1 MTTTTHGFELIREE
15 YIDELN
21 STARLY
27 RHRQT
32 GAEMISLSNDD
43 ENKSFGITFRTP
55 PPDSTGVPHIMEH
68 SVLGGSRKYRVKE
81 PFIELAKG
89 SFKTFLNAMT
99 FPDMTSY
106 PVATTNLQE
115 FYNLVDVY
123 LDAVFHPLITPF
135 HLEQEGWHF
144 ELDDV
149 EAPLIYKG
157 IVFNEMK
164 GAMSSPEN
172 LHYYHTMRSVFPD
185 NTYRNYSGGNPQ
197 VMPELTYEDFRSFH
211 ETYYHPA
218 NARIFFYGDDPEE
231 ERLRLMNE
239 YLQDFAAAE
248 IASEVTV
255 QPPFA
260 EPRRAAFP
268 YSVDGDGDHQD
279 KAYISLNWA
288 LPESYDPALQ
298 MALGVMSYA
307 ILGTSGAPLRKTLV
321 DSGLGDDVIGGG
333 LSSRLRQMTFSVG
346 MKGVK
351 TADVDKVESLI
362 LETLEKLAAEGIDP
376 EQIEA
381 ALNTIE
387 FSYRENN
394 TGSFP
399 RGLSLMF
406 RTLSNWLYDQD
417 PLQPLKFEAPLT
429 AVREQITQNPAYLP
443 ELIREYLLNN
453 PHRVTV
459 ILEPDVAYQ
468 QRLETAEK
476 EKLAAIKSQ
485 LTAEQ
490 LEGIVEHTQ
499 TLRALQEKPDDPE
512 ALAAIPRLT
521 LADLDRENKLIPIET
536 GQAHGAQLLYH
547 DLFTNGIVYLEAGFD
562 LHTLPQDLL
571 PYVPLFGRAL
581 VDMGTEM
588 EDFVRLQ
595 QRIGQK
601 TGGIYPTT
609 LFSAKRDEAEAV
621 AWLFLR
627 GKSTVPQ
634 AGEMLGIMRDALLT
648 VNLDNQERFRQM
660 VLRAKAGLE
669 SGLIPGGH
677 GVVNGRLRSYF
688 SESGWLNELTGG
700 VAYLFFLRRLAEDVE
715 QDWPGVL
722 AKLEAVR
729 ETIINQS
736 AMLCNVTLDAANWA
750 IFRPQLEAFVAEMPQ
765 KAAERRVWDWR
776 RPLTPEGLTIPAQ
789 VNYVA
794 KGTNIYDLGYE
805 LNGSISVI
813 NNYLRTTYL
822 WEKIRVLGGAYG
834 GMVSFSPFT
843 GVYSFLSYRD
853 PNLLS
858 TLANYDGAADF
869 LRQPIHEDELTKSII
884 GAISSMDA
892 YQLPDAKG
900 YTSMVRYLTNST
912 DEYRQRMR
920 EDVLGT
926 TQADFTRLA
935 DVLARVNDTGLVTV
949 LGSVDAINQANAE
962 MGGDW
967 LDIKKVM

>member
-1 MTTTTHGFELIREE
+1 MTTTHGFELIREE

-21 STARLY
+21 ATARLY
-27 RHRQT
+27 QHVQT
-32 GAEMISLSNDD
+32 GAEMISMNNDD

-106 PVATTNLQE
+106 PVATTNMQE

-144 ELDDV
+144 ELDDAD
-149 EAPLIYKG
+149 APLIYKG

-185 NTYRNYSGGNPQ
+185 NTYRHYSGGDPQ
-197 VMPELTYEDFRSFH
+197 VMPNLTYEDFRSFH

-231 ERLRLMNE
+231 GRLRLMNE
-239 YLQDFAAAE
+239 YLQDFAAEE

-255 QPPFA
+255 QPAFA
-260 EPRRAAFP
+260 EPRRTAFP
-268 YSVDGDGDHQD
+268 YSVDGDGDHRD
-279 KAYISLNWA
+279 KAYISVNWA
-288 LPESYDPALQ
+288 LPENYDPALQ
-298 MALGVMSYA
+298 MALGVLSYA
-307 ILGTSGAPLRKTLV
+307 ILGTAGAPLRKTLV

-333 LSSRLRQMTFSVG
+333 ISSRLRQMTFSVG

-351 TADVDKVESLI
+351 TSDTDQVEAII
-362 LETLEKLAAEGIDP
+362 LETLEKLADEGIDP

-381 ALNTIE
+381 ALNTFE

-406 RTLSNWLYDQD
+406 RALSNWLYDQD

-429 AVREQITQNPAYLP
+429 AVKEQIMQNPAYLQ
-443 ELIREYLLNN
+443 EMIHTYLLDN

-459 ILEPDVAYQ
+459 VLEPDAEYQ

-490 LEGIVEHTQ
+490 LEEIVEHTQ
-499 TLRALQEKPDDPE
+499 TLRALQEKPDDPA
-512 ALAAIPRLT
+512 ALATIPRLT
-521 LADLDRENKLIPIET
+521 LADLDKENKTIPIEM

-562 LHTLPQDLL
+562 LHTLPQELL

-581 VDMGTEM
+581 VDMGTET

-609 LFSAKRDEAEAV
+609 LFSAKRNEAEAT

-634 AGEMLGIMRDALLT
+634 AEEMLGIMQDVLLT

-715 QDWPGVL
+715 RDWPGVL

-729 ETIINQS
+729 DTAVNQN

-750 IFRPQLEAFVAEMPQ
+750 TFRPQLEAFVAEMPQ
-765 KAAERRVWDWR
+765 KPVEREVWDWI

-853 PNLLS
+853 PNLLE
-858 TLANYDGAADF
+858 TLVNYDGAADF

-912 DEYRQRMR
+912 DEYRQKMR

-935 DVLARVNDTGLVTV
+935 DVLAQMNDTGLVTV
-949 LGSVDAINQANAE
+949 LGSAEAINQANAE

-967 LDIKKVM
+967 LDVKKVM

>member
-1 MTTTTHGFELIREE
+1 MTKTHGFELIREE
-15 YIDELN
+15 YIEELN
-21 STARLY
+21 ATARLY
-27 RHRQT
+27 RHKQT
-32 GAEMISLSNDD
+32 GAELLSLINDD

-89 SFKTFLNAMT
+89 SFKTFLNAVT

-172 LHYYHTMRSVFPD
+172 LHYFHTMRTVFPD
-185 NTYRNYSGGNPQ
+185 NTYRNYSGGDPRD
-197 VMPELTYEDFRSFH
+197 MPNLTYEDFRTFH
-211 ETYYHPA
+211 ETYYHPS

-231 ERLRLMNE
+231 ARLRLMDE
-239 YLQDFAAAE
+239 YLQEFQAAE
-248 IASEVTV
+248 IASEITL
-255 QPPFA
+255 QPSFS
-260 EPRRAAFP
+260 EPRRATFP
-268 YSVDGDGDHQD
+268 YSVDGEGENRD
-279 KAYISLNWA
+279 KAYISVNWA

-298 MALGVMSYA
+298 MALGVLSYA
-307 ILGTSGAPLRKTLV
+307 ILGTAGAPLRKTLV

-333 LSSRLRQMTFSVG
+333 ISSRLRQITFSVG

-351 TADVDKVESLI
+351 PADVDKVEALI
-362 LETLEKLAAEGIDP
+362 LETLEKLADEGIDP

-381 ALNTIE
+381 ALNTFE

-406 RTLSNWLYDQD
+406 RTLSNWLYEQD

-429 AVREQITQNPAYLP
+429 AVKEEITQNSAYLQ
-443 ELIREYLLNN
+443 ELIRTYLLEN
-453 PHRVTV
+453 PHRATV
-459 ILEPDVAYQ
+459 ILVPDPTYQ
-468 QRLETAEK
+468 QQLEAEEK
-476 EKLAAIKSQ
+476 EKLEAIKSQ
-485 LTAEQ
+485 LTREQ
-490 LEGIVEHTQ
+490 LEEIAEHTQ

-521 LADLDRENKLIPIET
+521 LADLDRENKLIPIEVSKI
-536 GQAHGAQLLYH
+536 HESQLLYH

-562 LHTLPQDLL
+562 LHTLPQELL
-571 PYVPLFGRAL
+571 AYVPLFGRAL
-581 VDMGTEM
+581 VDIGTES

-601 TGGIYPTT
+601 TGGIHPTT
-609 LFSAKRDEAEAV
+609 LFSAKREEAEAA

-634 AGEMLGIMRDALLT
+634 AEEMLGIMRDVLLT

-688 SESGWLNELTGG
+688 SESGWVNEQTGG
-700 VAYLFFLRRLAEDVE
+700 IDYLFFLRRLADQVE
-715 QDWPGVL
+715 QDWPAVL

-729 ETIINQS
+729 DTAVNQN

-750 IFRPQLEAFVAEMPQ
+750 KFKPQLEAFVAEMPQ
-765 KAAERRVWDWR
+765 KTVERERWNWQ
-776 RPLTPEGLTIPAQ
+776 RPLIPEGLTIPAQ

-794 KGTNIYDLGYE
+794 KGANLYELGYE
-805 LNGSISVI
+805 LDGSISVI
-813 NNYLRTTYL
+813 TNYLRTTYL

-834 GMVSFSPFT
+834 GLVSFSPAT
-843 GVYSFLSYRD
+843 GVFSFLSYRD
-853 PNLLS
+853 PNLLT
-858 TLANYDGAADF
+858 TLENYDGAADF

-912 DEYRQRMR
+912 DEYRQKMR
-920 EDVLGT
+920 EDILNT
-926 TQADFTRLA
+926 TQADFVRLA
-935 DVLARVNDTGLVTV
+935 DVLDKMKEAGLVTV
-949 LGSVDAINQANAE
+949 LGSADAINQANEE

-967 LDIKKVM
+967 LDVKKVM